1 MARFESQSQLLLLLL
16 WNLDPFACWQAQVHC
31 SWITKALIQ
40 TLFCRLWS
48 EMQLAVGAPELCFLR
63 QKKMKK
69 KLIAFVAQRWNI
81 TFQLIWSVWKG
92 KEKRSVPDS
101 GHSLLPRTCLWAHS
115 NIIKAGLR
123 RVSLRYRSSYSSY
136 GFGTSWCGS
145 ISDDIRQMKAEAWTP
160 RISAHRSRRT
170 MIKVGPGF
178 LDGLEGNPWEK
189 KRRWSLM
196 NKQLLLISTK
206 LNINRVLK
214 FA

>member
-63 QKKMKK
+63 QKK
-69 KLIAFVAQRWNI
+69 KLTIAFVARRWNI

-101 GHSLLPRTCLWAHS
+101 GHSLLSR
-115 NIIKAGLR
+115 AGLTQI
-123 RVSLRYRSSYSSY
+123 SSKLVFSAFLCVIAPLTVAMASERLDVDQ
-136 GFGTSWCGS
+136 F
-145 ISDDIRQMKAEAWTP
+145 QM
-160 RISAHRSRRT
+160 ISAR
-170 MIKVGPGF
+170 
-178 LDGLEGNPWEK
+178 W
-189 KRRWSLM
+189 KRRHELRGSRLIVQDARWS
-196 NKQLLLISTK
+196 K
-206 LNINRVLK
+206 LGRDSWMGWKRILGK
-214 FA
+214 KSDADP